1 MSYPVSSSPE
11 PFSDSYQT
19 INNRYRVVKKIIPIL
34 FLIFLIQP
42 LFSQS
47 STEPNPSASEE
58 NATAPT
64 EEAPSAEEQI
74 GSTVKKL
81 IGFIRYKKNDK
92 AISIIHVKQFSSQL
106 LKSSGKIADTDR
118 KEFEEAIS
126 EFIIHRSFPI
136 AHKYFDKIDIN
147 YEKPVIKGDNA
158 TLASSIIWNGS
169 ERITFS
175 WILNKIDG
183 TWYVTDFLS
192 EGKYASETNRVKS
205 IEPSIK
211 KNGIKQTIALI
222 KREAKN

>member
-1 MSYPVSSSPE
+1 MIR
-11 PFSDSYQT
+11 FSDLHKLQ
-19 INNRYRVVKKIIPIL
+19 NNRYHVVKKIISIL
-34 FLIFLIQP
+34 FLLSLVSPSFLFAQTQNESP
-42 LFSQS
+42 
-47 STEPNPSASEE
+47 TPPASE
-58 NATAPT
+58 TPAPS

-74 GSTVKKL
+74 SSTVKKL

-92 AISIIHVKQFSSQL
+92 AIALIHVKQFTNQL
-106 LKSSGKIADTDR
+106 LKSSGKIADADR

-126 EFIIHRSFPI
+126 EFIVHRSFPI

-158 TLASSIIWNGS
+158 TLASSIIWSGS

-175 WILNKIDG
+175 WILMKIDG
-183 TWYVTDFLS
+183 AWYITDFLS

-205 IEPSIK
+205 VEPSIK

-222 KREAKN
+222 KKEAKN

>member
-1 MSYPVSSSPE
+1 MNSSRHKLQSIKAP
-11 PFSDSYQT
+11 
-19 INNRYRVVKKIIPIL
+19 IVKKIILIL
-34 FLIFLIQP
+34 FVLSLLISSLIAQT
-42 LFSQS
+42 
-47 STEPNPSASEE
+47 STENSTSTETGNVPATTE
-58 NATAPT
+58 TAP
-64 EEAPSAEEQI
+64 SDEEQI
-74 GSTVKKL
+74 VSTVKKL

-92 AISIIHVKQFSSQL
+92 AIALIHVKQFSNQL
-106 LKSSGKIADTDR
+106 LKSSGKISDSDR

-147 YEKPVIKGDNA
+147 YEKPVLKGDNA

-175 WILNKIDG
+175 WILTKIEG
-183 TWYVTDFLS
+183 NWYVTDFLN

-205 IEPSIK
+205 IDPSIK

-222 KREAKN
+222 KKEAKN

>member
-1 MSYPVSSSPE
+1 M
-11 PFSDSYQT
+11 
-19 INNRYRVVKKIIPIL
+19 KKIIYFL
-34 FLIFLIQP
+34 FLLILVQP
-42 LFSQS
+42 AAIFSQAAPE
-47 STEPNPSASEE
+47 TQNPPPQENGTNPSETE
-58 NATAPT
+58 NA
-64 EEAPSAEEQI
+64 PSSEEQI
-74 GSTVKKL
+74 VSTVKKL
-81 IGFIRYKKNDK
+81 IGFIRYKKNEK
-92 AISIIHVKQFSSQL
+92 AIALVDVKRFTAQL
-106 LKSSGKIADTDR
+106 LKSSPKISDADR

-175 WILNKIDG
+175 WILGKSGND
-183 TWYVTDFLS
+183 WYVTDFLS

-205 IEPSIK
+205 VEPSLK

-222 KREAKN
+222 KKEAKN

>member
-1 MSYPVSSSPE
+1 MNSSRHKLQSIKAP
-11 PFSDSYQT
+11 
-19 INNRYRVVKKIIPIL
+19 IVKKIILIL
-34 FLIFLIQP
+34 FVLSLLISSLIAQT
-42 LFSQS
+42 
-47 STEPNPSASEE
+47 STENSTSTETGNVPTTTE
-58 NATAPT
+58 TAP
-64 EEAPSAEEQI
+64 SDEEQI
-74 GSTVKKL
+74 VSTVKKL

-92 AISIIHVKQFSSQL
+92 AIALIHVKQFSNQL
-106 LKSSGKIADTDR
+106 LKSSGKISDSDR

-147 YEKPVIKGDNA
+147 YEKPVLKGDNA

-175 WILNKIDG
+175 WILTKIEG
-183 TWYVTDFLS
+183 NWYVTDFLN

-205 IEPSIK
+205 IDPSIK

-222 KREAKN
+222 KKEAKN

>member
-1 MSYPVSSSPE
+1 M
-11 PFSDSYQT
+11 
-19 INNRYRVVKKIIPIL
+19 KKIIFVL
-34 FLIFLIQP
+34 FVLSLLFPSLIAQT
-42 LFSQS
+42 STDNS
-47 STEPNPSASEE
+47 TSTETGNIPATNETIPSD
-58 NATAPT
+58 
-64 EEAPSAEEQI
+64 EEQI
-74 GSTVKKL
+74 VSAVKKL

-92 AISIIHVKQFSSQL
+92 AIVLIHVKQFSNQL
-106 LKSSGKIADTDR
+106 LKSSGKIGDSDR

-147 YEKPVIKGDNA
+147 YEKPVLKGDNA

-175 WILNKIDG
+175 WILMKIEG
-183 TWYVTDFLS
+183 NWYVTDFLN

-205 IEPSIK
+205 IDPSIK

-222 KREAKN
+222 KKEAKN

>member
-1 MSYPVSSSPE
+1 M
-11 PFSDSYQT
+11 
-19 INNRYRVVKKIIPIL
+19 KKIILIL
-34 FLIFLIQP
+34 FVLSLLISSLIAQT
-42 LFSQS
+42 
-47 STEPNPSASEE
+47 STENSTSSETGNVPTTTE
-58 NATAPT
+58 TAP
-64 EEAPSAEEQI
+64 SDEEQI
-74 GSTVKKL
+74 VSTVKKL

-92 AISIIHVKQFSSQL
+92 AIALIHVKQFSNQL
-106 LKSSGKIADTDR
+106 LKSSGKISDSDR

-147 YEKPVIKGDNA
+147 YEKPVLKGDNA

-175 WILNKIDG
+175 WILTKIEG
-183 TWYVTDFLS
+183 NWYVTDFLN

-205 IEPSIK
+205 IDPSIK

-222 KREAKN
+222 KKEAKN

>member
-1 MSYPVSSSPE
+1 M
-11 PFSDSYQT
+11 
-19 INNRYRVVKKIIPIL
+19 KKIISIL
-34 FLIFLIQP
+34 FLLILVQP
-42 LFSQS
+42 AAVFSQS
-47 STEPNPSASEE
+47 APEAQTPPQESGTNPSG
-58 NATAPT
+58 T
-64 EEAPSAEEQI
+64 ESAPSSEEQI
-74 GSTVKKL
+74 VSTVKKL

-92 AISIIHVKQFSSQL
+92 AIALVDVKQFSAQL
-106 LKSSGKIADTDR
+106 LKSSSKISEADR

-158 TLASSIIWNGS
+158 TLASSIIWSGS

-175 WILNKIDG
+175 WILGKSGND
-183 TWYVTDFLS
+183 WYVTDFLS

-205 IEPSIK
+205 VEPSIK

-222 KREAKN
+222 KKEAKN

>member
-1 MSYPVSSSPE
+1 M
-11 PFSDSYQT
+11 
-19 INNRYRVVKKIIPIL
+19 KKIILIL
-34 FLIFLIQP
+34 FVLSLLISSLIAQT
-42 LFSQS
+42 
-47 STEPNPSASEE
+47 STENSTSTETGNVPATTE
-58 NATAPT
+58 TAP
-64 EEAPSAEEQI
+64 SDEEQI
-74 GSTVKKL
+74 VSTVKKL

-92 AISIIHVKQFSSQL
+92 AIALIHVKQFSNQL
-106 LKSSGKIADTDR
+106 LKSSGKISDSDR

-147 YEKPVIKGDNA
+147 YEKPVLKGDNA

-175 WILNKIDG
+175 WILTKIEG
-183 TWYVTDFLS
+183 NWYVTDFLN

-205 IEPSIK
+205 IDPSIK

-222 KREAKN
+222 KKEAKN

>member
-1 MSYPVSSSPE
+1 M
-11 PFSDSYQT
+11 
-19 INNRYRVVKKIIPIL
+19 KKIILIL
-34 FLIFLIQP
+34 FVLSLLISSLIAQT
-42 LFSQS
+42 
-47 STEPNPSASEE
+47 STENSTSTETGNVPATTE
-58 NATAPT
+58 TAP
-64 EEAPSAEEQI
+64 SDEEQI
-74 GSTVKKL
+74 VSTVKKL

-92 AISIIHVKQFSSQL
+92 AIALIHVKQFSNQL
-106 LKSSGKIADTDR
+106 LKSSSKISDSDR

-147 YEKPVIKGDNA
+147 YEKPVLKGDNA

-175 WILNKIDG
+175 WILTKIEG
-183 TWYVTDFLS
+183 NWYVTDFLN

-205 IEPSIK
+205 IDPSIK

-222 KREAKN
+222 KKEAKN

>member
-1 MSYPVSSSPE
+1 MLISSLIA
-11 PFSDSYQT
+11 QT
-19 INNRYRVVKKIIPIL
+19 
-34 FLIFLIQP
+34 
-42 LFSQS
+42 
-47 STEPNPSASEE
+47 STENSTSTETGNVPATTE
-58 NATAPT
+58 TAP
-64 EEAPSAEEQI
+64 SDEEQI
-74 GSTVKKL
+74 VSTVKKL

-92 AISIIHVKQFSSQL
+92 AIALIHVKQFSNQL
-106 LKSSGKIADTDR
+106 LKSSGKISDSDR

-147 YEKPVIKGDNA
+147 YEKPVLKGDNA

-175 WILNKIDG
+175 WILTKIEG
-183 TWYVTDFLS
+183 NWYVTDFLN

-205 IEPSIK
+205 IDPSIK

-222 KREAKN
+222 KKEAKN

>member
-1 MSYPVSSSPE
+1 M
-11 PFSDSYQT
+11 
-19 INNRYRVVKKIIPIL
+19 KKIIFVL
-34 FLIFLIQP
+34 FVLSLLFPSLIAQT
-42 LFSQS
+42 
-47 STEPNPSASEE
+47 STENSTSTETGNIPATNETIPSD
-58 NATAPT
+58 
-64 EEAPSAEEQI
+64 EEQI
-74 GSTVKKL
+74 VSAVKKL

-92 AISIIHVKQFSSQL
+92 AIVLIHVKQFSNQL
-106 LKSSGKIADTDR
+106 LKSSGKIGDSDR

-147 YEKPVIKGDNA
+147 YEKPVLKGDNA

-175 WILNKIDG
+175 WILMKIEG
-183 TWYVTDFLS
+183 NWYVTDFLN

-205 IEPSIK
+205 IDPSIK

-222 KREAKN
+222 KKEAKN

>member
-1 MSYPVSSSPE
+1 MNSSRHKLQSIKAP
-11 PFSDSYQT
+11 
-19 INNRYRVVKKIIPIL
+19 IVKKIILIL
-34 FLIFLIQP
+34 FVLSLLISSLIAQT
-42 LFSQS
+42 
-47 STEPNPSASEE
+47 STENSTSSETGNVPTTTE
-58 NATAPT
+58 TAP
-64 EEAPSAEEQI
+64 SDEEQI
-74 GSTVKKL
+74 VSTVKKL

-92 AISIIHVKQFSSQL
+92 AIALIHVKQFSNQL
-106 LKSSGKIADTDR
+106 LKSSGKISDSDR

-147 YEKPVIKGDNA
+147 YEKPVLKGDNA

-175 WILNKIDG
+175 WILTKIEG
-183 TWYVTDFLS
+183 NWYVTDFLN

-205 IEPSIK
+205 IDPSIK

-222 KREAKN
+222 KKEAKN

>member
-1 MSYPVSSSPE
+1 M
-11 PFSDSYQT
+11 
-19 INNRYRVVKKIIPIL
+19 KKIISIL
-34 FLIFLIQP
+34 FLLSSVTPSFLFAQT
-42 LFSQS
+42 
-47 STEPNPSASEE
+47 TETNPTPPATE
-58 NATAPT
+58 NAAPT

-74 GSTVKKL
+74 TSTVKKL

-92 AISIIHVKQFSSQL
+92 AIAIINVKQFTNQL
-106 LKSSGKIADTDR
+106 LKSSGKIADADR
-118 KEFEEAIS
+118 KEFEDAIQ

-175 WILNKIDG
+175 WILMKIDG
-183 TWYVTDFLS
+183 TWFVTDFLS

-205 IEPSIK
+205 VEPSLK
-211 KNGIKQTIALI
+211 KNGMKQTIALI
-222 KREAKN
+222 KKEAKN